1 MPGEPASRQSAQQ
14 RADRIRSFREELAAL
29 EQEGVLRLEPEQ
41 REGMN
46 RHLDSLLAS
55 LQSKFD
61 VDVNLSEK
69 QFSWGMRVAVTL
81 GGLALCAGLVLF
93 FYRYWGDLSTA
104 VQVAVLVAAPL
115 VAVAVTELSAR
126 REKTLYF
133 AALAAMVAVA
143 LFILDLYAV
152 GSIFNIT
159 SSPNAFAAWSIFA
172 FAVAYQYRLRL
183 LLTIA
188 LITAGIWFS
197 GTILSLNGISWNEFG
212 RRPEIILLAA
222 AVAYLAGLKIPHL
235 RNPDFPAVYRWAALI
250 GGFVALLSLAGGG
263 ELSFLH
269 WPGRIVER
277 MYEAIGWVASIGF
290 IALGIR
296 RGWRGDVNIA
306 AAFFAIF
313 LYVRLYRWWWDWMPR
328 YLFFLAIGAVAIGLV
343 LAFRRLRE
351 RSRSVPA

>member
-1 MPGEPASRQSAQQ
+1 MASEPANRQSAQQ

-29 EQEGVLRLEPEQ
+29 EQEGVLRLDPDQ
-41 REGMN
+41 RQDLD

-69 QFSWGMRVAVTL
+69 QFSWGMRIAVTL

-93 FYRYWGDLSTA
+93 FYRYWGDLSTP
-104 VQVAVLVAAPL
+104 VQVALLIAAPVAAL
-115 VAVAVTELSAR
+115 AVTELAAR

-133 AALAAMVAVA
+133 ASLAAMVAVA

-152 GSIFNIT
+152 GSAFNLT
-159 SSPNAFAAWSIFA
+159 SSPNAFAAWSIFG

-183 LLTIA
+183 LLLIA
-188 LITAGIWFS
+188 LITGGIWVS
-197 GTILSLNGISWNEFG
+197 GTILSLAGINWTEFG

-222 AVAYLAGLKIPHL
+222 VVAYAAGLKIPHF
-235 RNPDFPAVYRWAALI
+235 RSPDFPGVYRWTALI
-250 GGFVALLSLAGGG
+250 GGFAALLSLARGG
-263 ELSFLH
+263 ELSFLL
-269 WPGRIVER
+269 WPERILER
-277 MYEAIGWVASIGF
+277 SYEAVAWAVSVAI
-290 IALGIR
+290 ITLGIR

-313 LYVRLYRWWWDWMPR
+313 LYMRLYRWWWDWMPR
-328 YLFFLAIGAVAIGLV
+328 YLFFMAVGAIAIGLV

-351 RSRSVPA
+351 RSRSVYA